1 MFIAQCAGVKWKWK
15 FYSMKYACILKL
27 LRTKA
32 TSYNTSVEN
41 FKNES
46 TMHKLF
52 NMYNKCIF
60 NFKIYIHPVLK
71 QGGIP
76 LIL

>member
-46 TMHKLF
+46 TTNYLICT
-52 NMYNKCIF
+52 NTCIF

-71 QGGIP
+71 QGEIP
-76 LIL
+76 FIL